1 MQKLNINN
9 NSSNDTIS
17 EIKNN
22 SSIGNNKDKHSNQY
36 SRINY
41 MILKCDTLVIYN
53 SYQIKR
59 VCVCV
64 YKINYLCIYEW
75 VLWSNKVQVNC
86 PCAT

>member
-17 EIKNN
+17 EITNN
-22 SSIGNNKDKHSNQY
+22 SSIGNNNKDKHSNQY

-41 MILKCDTLVIYN
+41 MILKRDTLVIYN

-59 VCVCV
+59 VYVCIKLTISAFMNGC
-64 YKINYLCIYEW
+64 YGPIKC
-75 VLWSNKVQVNC
+75 K
-86 PCAT
+86 